1 MCLAAVVD
9 QLHGLDPDAMSDAEV
24 AALLVAVTQVTEA
37 AEAAQLRT
45 MGAFEARQVHKAD
58 GAWSA
63 AAWIRERSHLSRSE
77 SNSLQRHARII
88 RTRPLLSHALDT
100 LGAARV
106 RTVLRYTTGRTMEA
120 FAEAEATIVE
130 EIGRLDVDETA
141 TVMRWWARRVDQDGR
156 RPKSWD
162 ENVVDLHKT
171 YEGDWSLIGGLDTL
185 TGAELDAALDA
196 EAEAIFRA
204 GGTGGERLAIG
215 RRRAMA
221 LMELIRRRL
230 NPGLADTQVPPTVMV
245 SVGLDELLKATG
257 RADLIGCDEHID
269 AETARRLA
277 CDAGITR
284 IITGPRGEI
293 LDLGRTTRTA
303 PPRFKKALA
312 VRDRHC
318 VFPGCAMTPNRC
330 HAHHI
335 HWWDRD
341 LGPTALWNLALLC
354 HFHHHLVHEGGW
366 AMARAPDGTLEF
378 RRPGGS
384 QLVI

>member
-1 MCLAAVVD
+1 MID
-9 QLHGLDPDAMSDAEV
+9 ELHGLDPDEMSDGEV

-45 MGAFEARQVHKAD
+45 MGTFEARQVHKAD

-63 AAWIRERSHLSRSE
+63 AAWIRERSHLTRSE

-100 LGAARV
+100 MGAAKV
-106 RTVLRYTTGRTMEA
+106 RTVLRYTTFRTMEA
-120 FAEAEATIVE
+120 FAEAEATILE
-130 EIGRLDVDETA
+130 QIGPLDVDRTA
-141 TVMRWWARRVDQDGR
+141 TIMRWWARRVDQDGR
-156 RPKSWD
+156 KPRSW
-162 ENVVDLHKT
+162 EQNEIDLQKT
-171 YEGDWSLIGGLDTL
+171 YQGDWGLGGGLDAL

-196 EAEAIFRA
+196 EAEVIFRA
-204 GGTGGERLAIG
+204 GGTGGVRLPA
-215 RRRAMA
+215 RQMRAMA
-221 LMELIRRRL
+221 LMELIRRSL
-230 NPGLADTQVPPTVMV
+230 NPGLVDTQVPPTVMV
-245 SVGLDELLKATG
+245 SVGLDDLLKATG

-269 AETARRLA
+269 AETARRIA

-303 PPRFKKALA
+303 PARFKKALA
-312 VRDRHC
+312 VRDWALRVPRLRHDPEPLPRPPHP
-318 VFPGCAMTPNRC
+318 VVGPRPR
-330 HAHHI
+330 AH
-335 HWWDRD
+335 RVE
-341 LGPTALWNLALLC
+341 NLALLC

-378 RRPGGS
+378 RRPDGS

>member
-1 MCLAAVVD
+1 MID
-9 QLHGLDPDAMSDAEV
+9 ELHGLDPDEMSDGEV
-24 AALLVAVTQVTEA
+24 AALLVAVTRVTEA

-45 MGAFEARQVHKAD
+45 MGTFEARQVHKAD

-100 LGAARV
+100 MGAAKV
-106 RTVLRYTTGRTMEA
+106 RTVLRYTTFRTMEA
-120 FAEAEATIVE
+120 FAEAEATILE
-130 EIGRLDVDETA
+130 QIGPLDVDRTA
-141 TVMRWWARRVDQDGR
+141 TILRWWARRVDQDGR
-156 RPKSWD
+156 KPRSW
-162 ENVVDLHKT
+162 EQNEIDLQKT
-171 YEGDWSLIGGLDTL
+171 YQGDWGLGGGLDAL

-196 EAEAIFRA
+196 EAEVIFRA
-204 GGTGGERLAIG
+204 GGTGGVRLPA
-215 RRRAMA
+215 RQMRAMA
-221 LMELIRRRL
+221 LMELIRRSL
-230 NPGLADTQVPPTVMV
+230 NPGLVDTQVPPTVMV
-245 SVGLDELLKATG
+245 SVGLDDLLKATG

-269 AETARRLA
+269 AETARRIA

-303 PPRFKKALA
+303 PARFKKALA
-312 VRDRHC
+312 VRDGHC

-330 HAHHI
+330 RAHHI
-335 HWWDRD
+335 RWWDRD
-341 LGPTALWNLALLC
+341 LGPTALENLALLC

-378 RRPGGS
+378 RRPDGS